1 LESQG
6 KLLVS
11 TFPDWAAVSAWYERI
26 IRLTSEVTP
35 EITAK
40 ARELTRESR
49 NDHDKV
55 AALYQF
61 VTGLRYVALPLGISS
76 VRPHSAAR
84 VLQNQF
90 GDCKDKANLLNTL
103 LRAVD
108 IKSDLVLVPRFGQA
122 DQALPGMFFNHA
134 ISRVLLDGQPVWID
148 TTDDICRFGMLP
160 PGDPGR
166 SVLVIDGSTT
176 NLVQLPGSVATNHS
190 LSISTKLAWEAD
202 GNCAATVQAQ
212 ARGYPDYRLRMDTRA
227 QREHGGSL
235 PILAASMRPSAGSF
249 ALEKQTG
256 SPVSALDQDFSWSAT
271 GSFVGLSGVAG
282 TKRFLRL
289 PFWLP
294 REWEAALHRRE
305 SPLVL
310 NLGYPLRL
318 EQEIEINLPCDP
330 ASVTLP
336 APQEDTNPPLRWRIE
351 WRPPGEGSKWT
362 AHFTAELATG
372 EFSASETTAFRKQLR
387 GLLAALA
394 EGITFPG
401 SP

>member
-1 LESQG
+1 
-6 KLLVS
+6 
-11 TFPDWAAVSAWYERI
+11 
-26 IRLTSEVTP
+26 VTP

-49 NDHDKV
+49 NEGEKV
-55 AALYQF
+55 AALYHF
-61 VTGLRYVALPLGISS
+61 VTGLRYVALPIGISS

-84 VLQNQF
+84 VLENQF

-108 IKSDLVLVPRFGQA
+108 IKADLVLVPRFGQA

-166 SVLVIDGSTT
+166 SALVIDGSTT
-176 NLVQLPGSVATNHS
+176 NLVLLPGSVATNHS
-190 LSISTKLAWEAD
+190 LSISTKLTWEAD
-202 GNCAATVQAQ
+202 GNCAATIDAQ
-212 ARGYPDYRLRMDTRA
+212 AKGYPDYQLRMDTRA
-227 QREHGGSL
+227 QRGHGGSL
-235 PILAASMRPSAGSF
+235 PILTASMRPSAGSF
-249 ALEKQTG
+249 ALEKQTA
-256 SPVSALDQDFSWSAT
+256 SPVSALDQVFSWSAT
-271 GSFVGLSGVAG
+271 GSFVGLSGAVG
-282 TKRFLRL
+282 TKRLFRT
-289 PFWLP
+289 PFWFP

-318 EQEIEINLPCDP
+318 EQEVEVNLPGDL

-336 APQEDTNPPLRWRIE
+336 APRQDTNPPLRWQIE
-351 WRPPGEGSKWT
+351 WRPPREGSKWT
-362 AHFTAELATG
+362 AHFTTELGTG
-372 EFSASETTAFRKQLR
+372 ELSSTETAAFQKQLR
-387 GLLAALA
+387 ALLAALA
-394 EGITFPG
+394 EGITFAG
-401 SP
+401 SQ